1 MAGTR
6 LSQSD
11 SSGQDR
17 DRIGW
22 VEVEIKDESACEAS
36 VTDEIDSQGGRR
48 VRFNRSVQVFEPE
61 KQGIKISLG
70 LPNRSKAR

>member
-6 LSQSD
+6 LSQRD
-11 SSGQDR
+11 SSGKDR
-17 DRIGW
+17 DRRGW

-36 VTDEIDSQGGRR
+36 VSDEKDSQGGRR
-48 VRFNRSVQVFEPE
+48 VGFNRSVQVFEPE
-61 KQGIKISLG
+61 KKGIKICLG

>member
-1 MAGTR
+1 
-6 LSQSD
+6 
-11 SSGQDR
+11 
-17 DRIGW
+17 

-36 VTDEIDSQGGRR
+36 VSDEKDSQGGRR

-61 KQGIKISLG
+61 NKGIEICLG